1 MTDPTP
7 TDTTDGFAARVQQL
21 HVPEPKADREA
32 LLLKVG
38 VGLVVVG
45 VVLIVVA
52 WFQASGTA
60 SVAEQVPYVVSGGLV
75 GLALVI
81 VGSALVIR
89 FSLARLFR
97 YWLARIVYEHQVQT
111 DRTVDV
117 LARIEA
123 LLGGGEAGHHAAPGA
138 PAATAD
144 RPSGDHAD
152 PPPVRRTEPLRAEPL
167 EG

>member
-1 MTDPTP
+1 MTDTTP
-7 TDTTDGFAARVQQL
+7 TDSTDGFAARVHQM

-38 VGLVVVG
+38 AGLVVVG
-45 VVLIVVA
+45 VALIFFA

-60 SVAEQVPYVVSGGLV
+60 SVAEQVPYAISGGLI

-81 VGSALVIR
+81 LGSALVIR

-97 YWLARIVYEHQVQT
+97 YWLARIVYEHQAQT
-111 DRTVDV
+111 DRTVEA
-117 LARIEA
+117 LGRIESA
-123 LLGGGEAGHHAAPGA
+123 LTGGTAAPTSAATHVPTAPSPEDHAGGA
-138 PAATAD
+138 P
-144 RPSGDHAD
+144 
-152 PPPVRRTEPLRAEPL
+152 VRTEPLRAEPL

>member
-1 MTDPTP
+1 MTDPTS

-38 VGLVVVG
+38 VGMAVVG
-45 VVLIVVA
+45 VLLIVVA

-81 VGSALVIR
+81 LGSALVIR

-111 DRTVDV
+111 DRTVEA
-117 LARIEA
+117 LGRIEA
-123 LLGGGEAGHHAAPGA
+123 ALGGSPPRAPRVDGT
-138 PAATAD
+138 PA
-144 RPSGDHAD
+144 RH
-152 PPPVRRTEPLRAEPL
+152 TESVDQT
-167 EG
+167 